1 MSTPGLRLA
10 LVSLPGLALFLWPF
24 FAATLA
30 ETPALALAL
39 SCVMALALVEIGSRR
54 LDSRGLALLA
64 AIAAIDAGLRMTV
77 VIGIGGFSP
86 VFFLLLCAGFVFGP
100 SYGFLCGAFALL
112 VSALAT
118 GGVGPWLPYQM
129 FAAGWVGV
137 VAGVL
142 GRWRST
148 RFGWRDVALLG
159 LAGAVTGFVFG
170 ALMDIQ
176 VWVGAYRG
184 AGDLGWEPG
193 MPTLTS
199 LAHFARFYA
208 VTSLVYDSLRAGGN
222 VLMVLLLAAPVVA
235 ALGRVRARFSFEVVA
250 A

>member
-1 MSTPGLRLA
+1 MRLA
-10 LVSLPGLALFLWPF
+10 LISLPGLALFLWPF
-24 FAATLA
+24 FAGTPA
-30 ETPALALAL
+30 EAPALALAIGCGL
-39 SCVMALALVEIGSRR
+39 VLALVEIGTRR

-64 AIAAIDAGLRMTV
+64 AIAAIDAGLRLAV

-86 VFFLLLCAGFVFGP
+86 VFFLILCAGFVFGP

-129 FAAGWVGV
+129 FAAGWVGA
-137 VAGVL
+137 VAGVV
-142 GRWRST
+142 GRWRSP
-148 RFGWRDVALLG
+148 RFGWRDAALLG
-159 LAGAVTGFVFG
+159 LAGALTGFAFG
-170 ALMDIQ
+170 ALTDIQ

-184 AGDLGWEPG
+184 AGELGWEPG
-193 MPTLTS
+193 MPTLMS
-199 LAHFARFYA
+199 LAHFGRFYV
-208 VTSLVYDSLRAGGN
+208 VTSLLYDSFRAAGN